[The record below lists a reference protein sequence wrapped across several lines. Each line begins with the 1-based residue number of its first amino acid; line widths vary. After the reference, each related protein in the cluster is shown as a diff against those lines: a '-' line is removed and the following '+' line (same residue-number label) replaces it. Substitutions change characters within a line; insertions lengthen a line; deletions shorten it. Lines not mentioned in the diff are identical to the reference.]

1 MERFVEYRGYWLC
14 AGLFL
19 VVAGGWFGF
28 ADPLFPGRSQV
39 FNVLI
44 CAFGL
49 LAACGLASLLLLVLL
64 RLLFWRWF
72 RKSRADPGDSSRR
85 E

>member
-1 MERFVEYRGYWLC
+1 MERIVEYRGYWLS

-28 ADPLFPGRSQV
+28 AVPLFPGHSQV
-39 FNVLI
+39 FNVLV
-44 CAFGL
+44 CAVGL
-49 LAACGLASLLLLVLL
+49 LAACGLASLLLLALL

-72 RKSRADPGDSSRR
+72 RENRSDPGDSDRR
-85 E
+85 D